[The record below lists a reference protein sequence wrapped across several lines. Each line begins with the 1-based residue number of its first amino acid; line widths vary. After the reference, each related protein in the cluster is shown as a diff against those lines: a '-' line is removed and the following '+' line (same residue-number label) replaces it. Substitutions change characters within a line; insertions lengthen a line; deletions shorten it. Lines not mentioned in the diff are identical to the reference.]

1 MPHSREVT
9 DAFLFTDRVSVS
21 YGPVTALREASVTV
35 AHGELIAVLGANGAG
50 KSTLLQAMAGLHPTS
65 SGEIYLEGTEITAD
79 GSHDRVRRGI
89 VYVPEGRHLFP
100 WLSVEENLRLGSWGK
115 ALRPTLEDRLAG
127 VLEAIPILAD
137 RRNQLAHSLSGGEQ
151 QMLAIGRALMG
162 RPRLLLLDEP
172 SLGLS
177 PLWVEEVYAL
187 ISSILK
193 DGTTI
198 VLVEQNVPLALRL
211 SSYGYVLSSGRCVR
225 EGVAEELAADDEV
238 RRAYMGL

>member
-1 MPHSREVT
+1 MAQGRQVADP
-9 DAFLFTDRVSVS
+9 FLSVDEISVS
-21 YGPVTALREASVTV
+21 YGPVTALHEASITV
-35 AHGELIAVLGANGAG
+35 AQGELVAILGANGAG

-65 SGEIYLEGTEITAD
+65 SGQIYLEGTEITGE

-89 VYVPEGRHLFP
+89 IYVPEGRHLFP
-100 WLSVEENLRLGSWGK
+100 WLSVEENLRLGSWRK
-115 ALRPTLEDRLAG
+115 ALRPTLENRLER
-127 VLEAIPILAD
+127 VLEAVPILAD

-162 RPRLLLLDEP
+162 VPGLLLLDEP

-187 ISSILK
+187 ISSVLN

-211 SSYGYVLSSGRCVR
+211 SSYAYVLSSGRCVR
-225 EGVAEELAADDEV
+225 EGAAEELVSDDEV